1 MEHLLELKGVTKR
14 YGDTLALKGVSL
26 SIDKGECIAL
36 IGPNGAGKTTLL
48 RVIAGLEQASSGE
61 VLYRGVKAKPSLLR
75 RVATMVFQKP
85 EVFNAT
91 VYKNVAYGLKVRGYS
106 KAETDRRVKEALS
119 MVKMEGYED
128 KQAKKLSGGQQQRL
142 ALARALALDVE
153 LLLLDEPLSNLDSE
167 SSTTIGK
174 LLNWISKER
183 RLTMVVAM
191 HDAVEAMAL
200 TDKVALLMGGELISV
215 GHTYTVLKQL
225 QAPLKAFTRLEN
237 VFIGEATPNEDG
249 STSIR
254 LSERLTI
261 EAVGK
266 RTGRVTV
273 FIRPEDV
280 MVSKRPVE
288 LSARN
293 AFKGRVLEISDLNGA
308 VRLKVDTGKALFTVQ
323 ITKKSLIELG
333 INVGSEVFL
342 AFKASSVYFL

>member
-167 SSTTIGK
+167 SSTIIGK

-200 TDKVALLMGGELISV
+200 TDKVALLMGGELI
-215 GHTYTVLKQL
+215 
-225 QAPLKAFTRLEN
+225 
-237 VFIGEATPNEDG
+237 
-249 STSIR
+249 
-254 LSERLTI
+254 
-261 EAVGK
+261 
-266 RTGRVTV
+266 
-273 FIRPEDV
+273 
-280 MVSKRPVE
+280 
-288 LSARN
+288 
-293 AFKGRVLEISDLNGA
+293 
-308 VRLKVDTGKALFTVQ
+308 
-323 ITKKSLIELG
+323 
-333 INVGSEVFL
+333 
-342 AFKASSVYFL
+342 